1 MNMCVLMHVCMCSV
15 HVCGHAYV
23 YMSVYL
29 WCAHM
34 HLCVHVY
41 MCVELGLMLSVFL
54 SYSPSHLNPE
64 FADSV

>member
-1 MNMCVLMHVCMCSV
+1 MLLLQLIVVCVGMDMCVLMHVCICSV

-34 HLCVHVY
+34 HVCVHACT
-41 MCVELGLMLSVFL
+41 CV
-54 SYSPSHLNPE
+54 
-64 FADSV
+64 